1 MIRRKLRKN
10 VCRIE
15 CGEEHGTGFLISSDL
30 ILTAYHVVY
39 ENDDDD
45 KKIKVYFFEEQEVVY
60 GEIHELI
67 SEKWKN
73 LDVAIIQLD
82 KNIDFYEEI
91 KILDISLEDGMNWT
105 SKGFPSVKNGKS
117 ENFILEANNY
127 INEQHYEL
135 HDNNDIS
142 LNFNSK
148 LSTYSGYS
156 GAPLIV
162 NECIVGM
169 IRSELS
175 QMGISRELYGLSVKY
190 FKDLLEEVGIT
201 VETMPRTSVL
211 PLTIQNNILDFLD
224 KYFDYDLENDNNLKV
239 FAPKLDDKDQ
249 DINSFV
255 NELYES
261 IHTFIGNRRDL
272 ASSQSQRM
280 ADNLRKKFRENFSNN
295 LLEEL
300 IGYNLLESDLKAP
313 KIFTSIEQGD
323 LKSSIHLYDVNNEK
337 IFVLSLP
344 IINKNIDDS
353 ISLLENLISENISFK
368 INSSMITESFLRNS
382 FNDEQKEYI
391 EKLIIPSKNTDS
403 VDIEKAFGVF
413 LGFDISNLFDK
424 KTLRNKEFKIKYN
437 EMILDKSNEI
447 KKYLEDEIIKK
458 FSSVYYFI
466 YLIPFDSTEDLIS
479 ISERI
484 LSE

>member
-1 MIRRKLRKN
+1 MIATKLRKN

-15 CGEEHGTGFLISSDL
+15 CGEEQGTGFLISSNL
-30 ILTAYHVVY
+30 ILTAYHVVC
-39 ENDDDD
+39 ENEDENEE
-45 KKIKVYFFEEQEVVY
+45 IKVYFSSKKETVY

-67 SEKWKN
+67 SETWKN

-82 KNIDFYEEI
+82 ENIDFYEEI
-91 KILDISLEDGMNWT
+91 KILDISLDDGMNWI
-105 SKGFPSVKNGKS
+105 SRGFPLVKNGRG
-117 ENFILEANNY
+117 ENFILESNNY
-127 INEQHYEL
+127 INEQHNEL
-135 HDNNDIS
+135 HANNDID

-148 LSTYSGYS
+148 LTTYAGYS

-162 NECIVGM
+162 DECIVGM
-169 IRSELS
+169 IRSELP
-175 QMGISRELYGLSVKY
+175 QNGIARELYGLSIKY
-190 FKDLLEEVGIT
+190 FNDLLEKVGVT
-201 VETMPRTSVL
+201 VETMQCNSVL

-224 KYFDYDLENDNNLKV
+224 KYYDAKLENDNCLKV

-261 IHTFIGNRRDL
+261 MHTFIGNRRDL
-272 ASSQSQRM
+272 ASSQQHRM

-313 KIFTSIEQGD
+313 KIFTSIEQGN
-323 LKSSIHLYDVNNEK
+323 LKSSIHLYDVNSEK

-344 IINKNIDDS
+344 IINKNINDS

-382 FNDEQKEYI
+382 FDDEQKEYI
-391 EKLIIPSKNTDS
+391 ETLIIPAKNVDL

-413 LGFDISNLFDK
+413 LGFDISELPNKYSLK
-424 KTLRNKEFKIKYN
+424 NKEFKIKYE
-437 EMILDKSNEI
+437 EMILDMSSKI
-447 KKYLEDEIIKK
+447 KKHLEDYIIEK

>member
-1 MIRRKLRKN
+1 MIRTKLRKN

-15 CGEEHGTGFLISSDL
+15 CGAEQGTGFLISSNL
-30 ILTAYHVVY
+30 ILTAYHVVC
-39 ENDDDD
+39 ENDDEE
-45 KKIKVYFFEEQEVVY
+45 IKVYFSRKEEIVY
-60 GEIHELI
+60 GEIHGLI
-67 SEKWKN
+67 SETWKS

-82 KNIDFYEEI
+82 ENIDFYEEI
-91 KILDISLEDGMNWT
+91 KILDISLDDGMNWI
-105 SKGFPSVKNGKS
+105 SRGFPQNKDRKA
-117 ENFILEANNY
+117 ENFILEPNNY
-127 INEQHYEL
+127 INGQHEEL
-135 HDNNDIS
+135 HENNDID

-148 LSTYSGYS
+148 LTTYSGYS

-169 IRSELS
+169 IRSELP
-175 QMGISRELYGLSVKY
+175 QNGIARELYGLSIKH

-201 VETMPRTSVL
+201 VETIIWNSVL

-224 KYFDYDLENDNNLKV
+224 KYFDSNLENDNNLKV

-261 IHTFIGNRRDL
+261 MHTFIGNRRDL
-272 ASSQSQRM
+272 SSSQPQRM
-280 ADNLRKKFRENFSNN
+280 ADNLRKKFRENFSND

-323 LKSSIHLYDVNNEK
+323 LKTSKHLYDVNNEK

-353 ISLLENLISENISFK
+353 ISLLENLISENILFK
-368 INSSMITESFLRNS
+368 INSSMITEPFLRNS

-391 EKLIIPSKNTDS
+391 ETLIIPSKNTDS
-403 VDIEKAFGVF
+403 IDIEKAFGIF
-413 LGFDISNLFDK
+413 IGFDISGLPNK
-424 KTLRNKEFKIKYN
+424 NSIRNKEFKIKY
-437 EMILDKSNEI
+437 EEIILDKSLEI

-466 YLIPFDSTEDLIS
+466 YLIPFESTEDLLS
-479 ISERI
+479 ISKRI